1 MPRLWRYRAE
11 WIPAYAGM
19 TVRGAL
25 RGGVGSHLRGND
37 VQGGAWGRFDIRLLR
52 VCGDAFYGYT
62 AALWRYAMLARK
74 ENAMMTQAEEMV
86 EAPERLSNRAPR
98 LEGAYEQ
105 VGERLRDLQGSVD
118 SLRAEQAAAT
128 EGLRAEQSAQ
138 ITALGDGIRSEMNT
152 RFNTLTTVLIGAMV
166 AQFGTIIGLA
176 AIILPRL

>member
-1 MPRLWRYRAE
+1 
-11 WIPAYAGM
+11 
-19 TVRGAL
+19 
-25 RGGVGSHLRGND
+25 
-37 VQGGAWGRFDIRLLR
+37 
-52 VCGDAFYGYT
+52 
-62 AALWRYAMLARK
+62 
-74 ENAMMTQAEEMV
+74 MMTQAEEMV
-86 EAPERLSNRAPR
+86 EAPERFSNRVSR

-128 EGLRAEQSAQ
+128 EGLRTEQSAQ

-152 RFNTLTTVLIGAMV
+152 RFNMLTTVLIGAMV